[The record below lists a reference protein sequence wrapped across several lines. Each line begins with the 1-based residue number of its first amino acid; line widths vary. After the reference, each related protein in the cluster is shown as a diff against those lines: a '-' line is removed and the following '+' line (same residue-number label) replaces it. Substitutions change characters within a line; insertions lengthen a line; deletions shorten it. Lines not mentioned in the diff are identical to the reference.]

1 MQMKK
6 LYAFLAFI
14 CIALYSFAQQAPI
27 QVEPAKNEVKAAEKP
42 ARIKKVRTQNSN
54 LISKYEFR
62 PRIFV
67 GGGLMKSF
75 GEVVD
80 IQEPGIHWLG
90 NRYAFDA
97 GLSLNLSNSFDV
109 NLSYM
114 RGQLSGNENKQGL
127 HRNFQTKFQN
137 FQFDFTYNFFGA
149 FGRPTTFY
157 PYILAGAA
165 FMQYDVYQDLY
176 GENGYK
182 YYYWSNGEIY
192 NIPEGQ
198 AAARNPYVRDFTYET
213 RAYSGTKTTLAIP
226 LGLGFGF
233 NISKKIALKVGS
245 QYYLTFTDDM
255 DADDLNVDQTYID
268 NTGLNKR
275 KNGNDGYLYTY
286 AKITYNFYPFKDKPK
301 LGEAPDVYFADFGF
315 MNTEDADQDGVI
327 DLYDKCLGTPKLI
340 AVDAY
345 GCPLDDDQ
353 DGIPNYMDKETN
365 TSKQFVTDVYGK
377 AIDQNKISLGTK
389 DTSSYL
395 RRDVTEELI
404 LRPAGATDNSKF
416 TVHVGT
422 YGKNMSNRMMIKLN
436 SIEGLVE
443 TKINDSLTVYTI
455 GNYSD
460 FKQAEA
466 RQNQLLEAG
475 YDQAFS
481 VNEKKLTKVST
492 DLVQLSNTPTE
503 FTNNRKEVNDSLER
517 ERNKP
522 KVDVLLFKVE
532 LTEYRL
538 RIGLEKIA
546 PLIAVYGVEMHTT
559 TGGLKKYTIGG
570 SKTPEEAEKLRGEVI
585 KLGLKDAK
593 TAAYLND
600 LFIEMDEA
608 MKRYQAPK

>member
-1 MQMKK
+1 
-6 LYAFLAFI
+6 
-14 CIALYSFAQQAPI
+14 
-27 QVEPAKNEVKAAEKP
+27 
-42 ARIKKVRTQNSN
+42 
-54 LISKYEFR
+54 
-62 PRIFV
+62 
-67 GGGLMKSF
+67 
-75 GEVVD
+75 
-80 IQEPGIHWLG
+80 
-90 NRYAFDA
+90 
-97 GLSLNLSNSFDV
+97 
-109 NLSYM
+109 
-114 RGQLSGNENKQGL
+114 
-127 HRNFQTKFQN
+127 
-137 FQFDFTYNFFGA
+137 
-149 FGRPTTFY
+149 
-157 PYILAGAA
+157 
-165 FMQYDVYQDLY
+165 
-176 GENGYK
+176 
-182 YYYWSNGEIY
+182 
-192 NIPEGQ
+192 
-198 AAARNPYVRDFTYET
+198 
-213 RAYSGTKTTLAIP
+213 
-226 LGLGFGF
+226 
-233 NISKKIALKVGS
+233 
-245 QYYLTFTDDM
+245 
-255 DADDLNVDQTYID
+255 
-268 NTGLNKR
+268 
-275 KNGNDGYLYTY
+275 
-286 AKITYNFYPFKDKPK
+286 
-301 LGEAPDVYFADFGF
+301 
-315 MNTEDADQDGVI
+315 
-327 DLYDKCLGTPKLI
+327 LGTPKLI